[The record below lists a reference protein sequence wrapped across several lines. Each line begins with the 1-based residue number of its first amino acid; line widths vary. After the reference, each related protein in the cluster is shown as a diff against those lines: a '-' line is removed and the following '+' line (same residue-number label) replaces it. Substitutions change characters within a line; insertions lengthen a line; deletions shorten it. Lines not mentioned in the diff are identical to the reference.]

1 LSLIQQAKLTANFQY
16 NINNFSIRHKMKFVF
31 AVAALT
37 SMVTFATAAPQ
48 ASSSIAPVVN
58 RPPHVYLSTDKCTI
72 TQAVDKPEGQG
83 WGWKG
88 GNAWIFEFKDT
99 YIKEKFNVAYYPEK
113 NGDCDFAATAQ
124 LKLQVG
130 DNALRETSNTIRL
143 HISDLIC

>member
-1 LSLIQQAKLTANFQY
+1 
-16 NINNFSIRHKMKFVF
+16 MKFAF
-31 AVAALT
+31 AIAALT
-37 SMVTFATAAPQ
+37 SMVTFVTAAPQ
-48 ASSSIAPVVN
+48 ASASPSAPVA

-124 LKLQVG
+124 LKLQVSESATTG
-130 DNALRETSNTIRL
+130 RTP
-143 HISDLIC
+143 